1 MGQEIVT
8 LKKEVALV
16 KLENSKLEKLK
27 SEHEHQIFILNEE
40 LLSTKDHLVNTE
52 SELETFRSNTELLQT
67 SETLNSKVIKE
78 IQDLESIKESLE
90 TEIDNLEHKRE
101 HVLHNIVSDY
111 DSKLSH
117 LQHKVEFY
125 KSRYKHVLM
134 KFFTLLRTLKMD
146 IFEVKHKVITWLEE
160 ALTETSTIVA
170 ALTRYHKI
178 KVEDLEK
185 CMQEFVKENHKLR
198 SSKSRKV

>member
-1 MGQEIVT
+1 MVQEIAT

-52 SELETFRSNTELLQT
+52 SELESFRSNTELLQT
-67 SETLNSKVIKE
+67 SESLNSKVIKE
-78 IQDLESIKESLE
+78 IHDLESIKESLE
-90 TEIDNLEHKRE
+90 TEIENLELKRE
-101 HVLHNIVSDY
+101 QVLHNIVSDY

-134 KFFTLLRTLKMD
+134 KFFTLLRVLKMD
-146 IFEVKHKVITWLEE
+146 IFEVKHRVITWLEE

-170 ALTRYHKI
+170 AVTRYHKI

-198 SSKSRKV
+198 SSKSRKL

>member
-1 MGQEIVT
+1 
-8 LKKEVALV
+8 V

-52 SELETFRSNTELLQT
+52 SELESFRSNTELLQT
-67 SETLNSKVIKE
+67 SESLNSKVIKE
-78 IQDLESIKESLE
+78 IHDLESIKESLE
-90 TEIDNLEHKRE
+90 TEIENLELKRE
-101 HVLHNIVSDY
+101 QVLHNIVSDY

-134 KFFTLLRTLKMD
+134 KFFTLLRVLKMD
-146 IFEVKHKVITWLEE
+146 IFEVKHRVITWLEE

-170 ALTRYHKI
+170 AVTRYHKI

-198 SSKSRKV
+198 SSKSRKL